1 MLVGLF
7 VALHIILNINS
18 PFSAIRNLQLH
29 QQILIIL
36 CSLDNRLNNETIYP
50 IYLKTSSKYATHYLV
65 ILSDSTI
72 WLGTGVMLV
81 TIRLSEGGNIGD
93 RLAEMSPALAP
104 GPVETWP

>member
-1 MLVGLF
+1 MKQS
-7 VALHIILNINS
+7 I
-18 PFSAIRNLQLH
+18 P
-29 QQILIIL
+29 
-36 CSLDNRLNNETIYP
+36 
-50 IYLKTSSKYATHYLV
+50 YLKTSSKYATHYLV